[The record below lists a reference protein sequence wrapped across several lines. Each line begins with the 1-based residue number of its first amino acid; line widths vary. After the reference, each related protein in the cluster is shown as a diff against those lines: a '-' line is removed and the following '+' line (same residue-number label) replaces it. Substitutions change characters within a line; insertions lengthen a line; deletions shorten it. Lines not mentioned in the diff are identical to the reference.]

1 MERVKDLNRMEENYV
16 RRWISDVSVLLD
28 DIDDLLIYE
37 LVLEG
42 DC

>member
-1 MERVKDLNRMEENYV
+1 MEENYV
-16 RRWISDVSVLLD
+16 RRWISDVSLLLD

>member
-1 MERVKDLNRMEENYV
+1 MERVKDLNRMKENYV

>member
-1 MERVKDLNRMEENYV
+1 MEENYV